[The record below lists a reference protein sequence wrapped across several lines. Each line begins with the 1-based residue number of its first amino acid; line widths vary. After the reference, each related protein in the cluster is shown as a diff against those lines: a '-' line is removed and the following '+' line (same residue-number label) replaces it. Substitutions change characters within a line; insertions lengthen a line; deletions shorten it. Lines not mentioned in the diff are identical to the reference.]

1 MFSGE
6 TGCLPN
12 CKKKGEKPVAL
23 ETEVFIAK
31 AANGNFSTQ
40 SLPTEF
46 TKLRNTYSTVRCYL
60 SIAPLL

>member
-1 MFSGE
+1 MFIGE

-40 SLPTEF
+40 SSPTEF
-46 TKLRNTYSTVRCYL
+46 TKQRNTYSIV
-60 SIAPLL
+60 

>member
-40 SLPTEF
+40 SSPTEF
-46 TKLRNTYSTVRCYL
+46 TNNATL
-60 SIAPLL
+60 ILLCDATFP